1 MRAAVL
7 AQLIV
12 ADPDGGYE
20 FRHALVREAVH
31 DDLLPGEHAR
41 LHARY
46 AAAIEAA
53 PDLVAAGR
61 APAEI
66 AHHWHA
72 ANERPKALTA
82 ALQAAEHAGQ
92 RYAYAEQS
100 GLLNRVLELWEQLPN
115 PTELSGLR
123 HLDVL
128 ERALWAAVEAGDYMR
143 AMKLTKAA
151 LAEVDREAEPL
162 RTARLLERRG
172 RLFQTFGKSDGVEQF
187 REAYDLAARVQDP
200 WERAALLADLGAAL
214 ALSDRPAG
222 ARMAQEAGELAE
234 SLGDTALQVYT
245 ALTTGRVYGRSLP
258 VEQGLADMRK
268 AVEMAAD
275 AGDIAGSA
283 RALVNLSD
291 LLCEV
296 GRYAE
301 SAEVAER
308 GLADATRV
316 GIRRSKGA
324 FLLANLA
331 EALVALG
338 RWDEADIRA
347 AETARLDP
355 VGAHALLWLIPQAVV
370 RLARG
375 QTGAAELLGR
385 ALHYLTW
392 PYLVASSR
400 LPLHTLRI
408 DAALAGIALAG
419 EPLEAASAALAD
431 PVLPGEPRYA
441 WPVLAAAARVPGG
454 DDLTARIRTAA
465 AALPAVHPAEFAYAA
480 QVAAALTEGAA
491 ALPAWQAAVAAWRL
505 DGQPYQLARALTSL
519 AEAAAGAG
527 DRATAADAIAEA
539 GAIAA
544 TLDAV
549 PLRDEL
555 ATLARRLGLR
565 AAAYPAN
572 APDLLTSREQE
583 VLRLVA
589 EGRSNRRIAEELYIS
604 PKTASV
610 HVSRIIAKLDVTNRV
625 EAAAVARRLGL
636 LSDAQG

>member
-1 MRAAVL
+1 
-7 AQLIV
+7 
-12 ADPDGGYE
+12 
-20 FRHALVREAVH
+20 
-31 DDLLPGEHAR
+31 
-41 LHARY
+41 
-46 AAAIEAA
+46 
-53 PDLVAAGR
+53 
-61 APAEI
+61 
-66 AHHWHA
+66 
-72 ANERPKALTA
+72 
-82 ALQAAEHAGQ
+82 
-92 RYAYAEQS
+92 
-100 GLLNRVLELWEQLPN
+100 
-115 PTELSGLR
+115 
-123 HLDVL
+123 
-128 ERALWAAVEAGDYMR
+128 
-143 AMKLTKAA
+143 
-151 LAEVDREAEPL
+151 
-162 RTARLLERRG
+162 
-172 RLFQTFGKSDGVEQF
+172 
-187 REAYDLAARVQDP
+187 
-200 WERAALLADLGAAL
+200 
-214 ALSDRPAG
+214 
-222 ARMAQEAGELAE
+222 
-234 SLGDTALQVYT
+234 
-245 ALTTGRVYGRSLP
+245 
-258 VEQGLADMRK
+258 
-268 AVEMAAD
+268 
-275 AGDIAGSA
+275 
-283 RALVNLSD
+283 
-291 LLCEV
+291 
-296 GRYAE
+296 
-301 SAEVAER
+301 
-308 GLADATRV
+308 
-316 GIRRSKGA
+316 
-324 FLLANLA
+324 
-331 EALVALG
+331 
-338 RWDEADIRA
+338 
-347 AETARLDP
+347 
-355 VGAHALLWLIPQAVV
+355 LIPQAVV